1 MSDLIRGQRIHVK
14 PIDDMVEKE
23 TLDDIAEAQ
32 EQLMQD
38 VRYDAFK
45 QEYYGAFVNQETTNL
60 DCAIQRLNK
69 PFVGQ
74 GIHANPYD
82 KLQPSDGFGGDVY
95 IGDYAHPSE
104 RDELKEMINKQF
116 GKGGDVE

>member
-1 MSDLIRGQRIHVK
+1 MK
-14 PIDDMVEKE
+14 DDGELRTFE
-23 TLDDIAEAQ
+23 ELLEEQ

-45 QEYYGAFVNQETTNL
+45 QEYYGAFVNQETINL

-69 PFVGQ
+69 SFVDQ
-74 GIHANPYD
+74 RIHANPYD
-82 KLQPSDGFGGDVY
+82 ELRPSDGFGGNVY
-95 IGDYAHPSE
+95 IGDYAHPIE
-104 RDELKEMINKQF
+104 KEELKRMINKQF